1 MTPICSFRA
10 PLCAAVL
17 ALAAGTAG
25 AADGHASA
33 AESDQSVLGCGGD
46 AYLSIDALR
55 GSELEWTL
63 GTSVYDT
70 VQVASPWLEGTAHCD
85 GGRMVVSLVE
95 VAAVGDNGGSRGGG
109 GDSVRVDVALHL
121 SYEGSAMTEQ
131 VGGRT
136 YNIRTA
142 LKG

>member
-25 AADGHASA
+25 AAYGHASA
-33 AESDQSVLGCGGD
+33 AESDRSVLGCGGD

-63 GTSVYDT
+63 GTSVYDS
-70 VQVASPWLEGTAHCD
+70 VQVASPWLEGTARCD

>member
-1 MTPICSFRA
+1 MTPIRSFRA

-17 ALAAGTAG
+17 VLAAGAAYAAG
-25 AADGHASA
+25 GHGSA
-33 AESDQSVLGCGGD
+33 AESDPAVLGCGGD

-55 GSELEWTL
+55 GSELEWTM
-63 GTSVYDT
+63 GTSVHDS
-70 VQVASPWLEGTAHCD
+70 VQVASPWLEGTARCN
-85 GGRMVVSLVE
+85 GGRMMVILVE
-95 VAAVGDNGGSRGGG
+95 VAAVGDDGGARGGG
-109 GDSVRVDVALHL
+109 DAVRVEVALHL

-136 YNIRTA
+136 YNIKAA

>member
-33 AESDQSVLGCGGD
+33 AESDRSVLGCGGD

-63 GTSVYDT
+63 GTNVHDSVH
-70 VQVASPWLEGTAHCD
+70 VASPWLEGTARCD
-85 GGRMVVSLVE
+85 GGRMMVSLVE
-95 VAAVGDNGGSRGGG
+95 VAAVGDNGGARSGG

-136 YNIRTA
+136 YNIKTA